1 MKDKKK
7 IHPFIYVMIL
17 PMTALFFLFHTYPFL
32 SGIFYSLTNW
42 NGFGTW
48 EFIGL
53 ENYAKLFKDPL
64 ILGTYLFTFKFALFA
79 TIFVNLI
86 ALILAVGLN
95 SKIRFQNFLKA
106 SYFLPYMLGTLV
118 ISYVFRF
125 FFANLLPVFADAA
138 GIEALS
144 TNILGTS
151 HAWLGVLFVTIWQSL
166 AFNTL
171 IYLSGLQTINKS
183 IYEAADLDGASGFT
197 RFIRITFPMLAPF
210 FTINMVLCV
219 KSFLM
224 AFDQIMGLTGGGP
237 GTATTTI
244 AVLIY
249 KRGFSGGQFAYQ
261 SANSVILF
269 LVVVFISL
277 FQLKVLEKREEKYV

>member
-7 IHPFIYVMIL
+7 IHPYIYVMIL